1 MESYRISFWRN
12 WLIPLGIMLLS
23 LVQDVAWHSMTHRIF
38 FLLKQNGILLYGEK
52 PHLVYH
58 SSKDEHL
65 SCFHLMALVTRAD
78 MNRCVQISFRDPAF
92 NSFAYIS
99 RSGITRSY
107 GSSIN
112 EYPYCFPQLLYHF
125 TIPPAVYKCPKLY
138 TVLSFYFIFWLLGR
152 WDLSSLSRD
161 QTCASPLETQSLNHW
176 TIREVPSSSSLYFI
190 FF

>member
-12 WLIPLGIMLLS
+12 WLIPLSIMLLS
-23 LVQDVAWHSMTHRIF
+23 LVQDVARHRIF

-65 SCFHLMALVTRAD
+65 SCFHLMALVTRAA
-78 MNRCVQISFRDPAF
+78 MNRGVQISFRDPAF

-138 TVLSFYFIFWLLGR
+138 TVLSFYFLAAWQVR
-152 WDLSSLSRD
+152 S
-161 QTCASPLETQSLNHW
+161 
-176 TIREVPSSSSLYFI
+176 
-190 FF
+190 